1 MPWLPIGP
9 NTVFVPR
16 DSNFK
21 RLSRRNEWG
30 RQGLVVYIAIDPTNT
45 KTIYIAEL
53 PTSGGQCAFR
63 TEDHGTSW
71 VSITDSLHQ
80 TNPNVQPYALAVNP
94 VHSATI
100 YMGDGGSGGV
110 YASSTRGDSWTSP
123 ASGPVGVFKL
133 IVDPRTASTLAT
145 TVILAAAANGVWRS
159 ANGGTSWSNVLAGQI
174 TSLVADMPTTGT
186 DHYYAGVANAGVF
199 NTTNP
204 VSAWTNL
211 NNAGIGLPKFTGANF
226 QFVLVDYCVR
236 NPNRV
241 YAWFANPSKTVG
253 LYTTS
258 SPTTSWTQVAA
269 VSPPDPSYG
278 FYSYLLAVAPNSPGD
293 GANDLLFFGRIEL
306 YRSIDSGVNWQKDA
320 NGFHAD

>member
-1 MPWLPIGP
+1 
-9 NTVFVPR
+9 VCF
-16 DSNFK
+16 SH
-21 RLSRRNEWG
+21 
-30 RQGLVVYIAIDPTNT
+30 
-45 KTIYIAEL
+45 
-53 PTSGGQCAFR
+53 GGQWNVLEFQ
-63 TEDHGTSW
+63 
-71 VSITDSLHQ
+71 LQ
-80 TNPNVQPYALAVNP
+80 THYIRPILNVQPYALAVNH

-110 YASSTRGDSWTSP
+110 CVSSTRGDSWTSP

-199 NTTNP
+199 TTTNL

-226 QFVLVDYCVR
+226 QFVLVDYCLG
-236 NPNRV
+236 NLNRV

-258 SPTTSWTQVAA
+258 SPTTSWTQIAA
-269 VSPPDPSYG
+269 ISPPELWIL
-278 FYSYLLAVAPNSPGD
+278 FLSPRG
-293 GANDLLFFGRIEL
+293 GSQFARRRGKRPIVL
-306 YRSIDSGVNWQKDA
+306 WQD
-320 NGFHAD
+320 